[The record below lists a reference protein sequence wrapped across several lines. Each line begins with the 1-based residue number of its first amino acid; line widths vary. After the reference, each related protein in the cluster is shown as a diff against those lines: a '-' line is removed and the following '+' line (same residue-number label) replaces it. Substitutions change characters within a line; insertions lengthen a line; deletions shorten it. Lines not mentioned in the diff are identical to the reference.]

1 MSVQS
6 IERAFAVL
14 RTLATGAFGV
24 TELAEQID
32 LPKSTVARLLSA
44 LEAEGAVTQ
53 VEQGGEYRLGQ
64 GLLDI
69 AGATEPGRNLVEVER
84 PEGNTATVR
93 QEVVEPN
100 SLSTNLLD

>member
-14 RTLATGAFGV
+14 RTLATGPFGV

-44 LEAEGAVTQ
+44 LEAE
-53 VEQGGEYRLGQ
+53 ERS
-64 GLLDI
+64 
-69 AGATEPGRNLVEVER
+69 PG
-84 PEGNTATVR
+84 
-93 QEVVEPN
+93 
-100 SLSTNLLD
+100 